1 MADVP
6 QTEMDALRQQLAES
20 RLLNSCWEQHVSQL
34 LEAKVAAKA
43 ELDAM
48 HEEGSNTTPS
58 QQNQSTN
65 VLLHF
70 MAAESWR
77 ALEMLEADNTGQ
89 LESSV
94 NPRIS
99 SKPTAQPERLA
110 ARTHNNSRQ
119 IPLQSATTVSAAGQV
134 PQQHTNVPDLSADEQ
149 VRANQTGAK
158 QGPDPSYIRKGRRY
172 SIEGI
177 ELKRSCLTAVS
188 NQQQESARGV
198 QKPAAEKHDGL
209 AAVSEPTAED
219 VLRRGSLDSRRDNA
233 QALKSR
239 QQQNIRRSSVQ
250 SFSGANVGAAPVV
263 LQGAS
268 FVKQGKRYSADGK
281 LFKGIF

>member
-20 RLLNSCWEQHVSQL
+20 RLLNSCWEQHVLQL
-34 LEAKVAAKA
+34 LEAKAAAKA

-65 VLLHF
+65 VLLQF

-77 ALEMLEADNTGQ
+77 ALEMIEADNTGQ

-99 SKPTAQPERLA
+99 SKPTAQPGRLA
-110 ARTHNNSRQ
+110 ATTRQ
-119 IPLQSATTVSAAGQV
+119 IPLQSATTVSAAGPV
-134 PQQHTNVPDLSADEQ
+134 PQQHTNVPDLSAAEQ

-172 SIEGI
+172 SVEGI

-209 AAVSEPTAED
+209 AAVSEPMEED

-233 QALKSR
+233 QALKSIR

-250 SFSGANVGAAPVV
+250 SFSGANVGAAPMV

-268 FVKQGKRYSADGK
+268 FMKQGKRYSADGK